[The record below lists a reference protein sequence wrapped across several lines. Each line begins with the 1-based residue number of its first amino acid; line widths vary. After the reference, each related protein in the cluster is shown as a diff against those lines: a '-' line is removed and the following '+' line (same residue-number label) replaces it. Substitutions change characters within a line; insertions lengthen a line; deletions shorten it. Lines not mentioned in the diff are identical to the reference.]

1 MMKCL
6 YLVFVVFHVAAGCA
20 FSDNKE
26 IHIYGHRGDSVLL
39 PCSCSDLSS
48 KPQRLTWWTYRT
60 GSATKVLN
68 DQHYRNRVQL
78 FNNISPANLSL
89 LISNLRV
96 EDDADYSCSTEKDHR
111 DIRLHVKGS
120 RETSTHWIKSDTTP
134 PSEQPQGKTT
144 PAAPLVQVFS
154 ILVVL
159 LLVISGVVAIT
170 CWKCRERRSKEDVIT
185 EGCPD
190 SNRMQKD
197 QTVYDVTYSTVTHIN
212 TPGAARVQINTE
224 KEIEYAVIIAN

>member
-120 RETSTHWIKSDTTP
+120 RETSTHWIKSDTT
-134 PSEQPQGKTT
+134 
-144 PAAPLVQVFS
+144 VFS

-224 KEIEYAVIIAN
+224 KEIEYAIIIAN